1 MFLAAGN
8 IAHAAGH
15 DRIADLDGITQ
26 ALPLSVAAFALAGI
40 SLIGLPPSGG
50 FIAKWML
57 LQAAIGSGEWGWTAL
72 ILAGSLLAAAYVM
85 RVLWHAF
92 TQVEV
97 ARPLHRVPRTME
109 WSALALSLLAVL
121 LGLMAARP
129 VELLRSGAP
138 VSIHAPGQT

>member
-1 MFLAAGN
+1 
-8 IAHAAGH
+8 
-15 DRIADLDGITQ
+15 
-26 ALPLSVAAFALAGI
+26 
-40 SLIGLPPSGG
+40 
-50 FIAKWML
+50 
-57 LQAAIGSGEWGWTAL
+57 
-72 ILAGSLLAAAYVM
+72 M